1 MVSGLMRS
9 PMSLPN
15 RLELSF
21 FIVRALPKTYRI
33 GSHCRI
39 IFSIFDEEILNILTT
54 SLLQKLMALRA
65 CLFVSVLPDPDY
77 PLMLITCTLLDT
89 ARPLRM

>member
-1 MVSGLMRS
+1 MEEWYIFMVSGLMRS

-21 FIVRALPKTYRI
+21 FIVRALPKTYRM

-39 IFSIFDEEILNILTT
+39 IFSILDVEMLNILTT
-54 SLLQKLMALRA
+54 SLLQKLMALSA
-65 CLFVSVLPDPDY
+65 CLFV
-77 PLMLITCTLLDT
+77 
-89 ARPLRM
+89 